1 MPIPARIASAGL
13 DSVIGEPS
21 TSMVPSSGRCTPY
34 RIFISVDL
42 PAPFSPTSACT
53 VPRRTVMLTS
63 WLATTP
69 GKRLVIPLSRT
80 AGAAVWTSGAVLTE
94 LLVTAAGARRAGE
107 AGRGAGRSGAT
118 LPRHPGPA
126 SRPLGR
132 DLPVS
137 GHIVLGTVILPS
149 MI

>member
-107 AGRGAGRSGAT
+107 AGWAQDGPGRRYRVT
-118 LPRHPGPA
+118 PDRRPA
-126 SRPLGR
+126 RSDETFPCQVTSCWA
-132 DLPVS
+132 P
-137 GHIVLGTVILPS
+137 
-149 MI
+149 